1 MGFCN
6 YNGLCTAAPP
16 PPGKMGEEASYFFS
30 GDGEG
35 AAVHRLQLQYL
46 NGFCFR
52 KPILVIII
60 LMLLKLCCTKAPST
74 LCRINDTVSVLSI
87 QRGYSVHMIPE

>member
-1 MGFCN
+1 MVCVQP
-6 YNGLCTAAPP
+6 LPP